1 MKERT
6 SIFLFFFFPSK
17 IVISLFVGTGS
28 LVVMNVSLIVYL
40 HLFLQD
46 ISTLCD
52 QLQALVAII
61 LSNNLLSCEISGPLQ
76 LKHIRI
82 LVLNNTGI
90 TWMQVS
96 IVERGDTFLFLPMSL
111 VYLKCNFI

>member
-1 MKERT
+1 MC
-6 SIFLFFFFPSK
+6 
-17 IVISLFVGTGS
+17 
-28 LVVMNVSLIVYL
+28 NVSISDLKQL
-40 HLFLQD
+40 DLTGNLLSDWKD
-46 ISTLCD
+46 ISIICD

-90 TWMQVS
+90 TWMQVEILKHS
-96 IVERGDTFLFLPMSL
+96 LPAMEELHLMGNNISE
-111 VYLKCNFI
+111 VKFPWADY